1 MKKLILSM
9 LIAVLFI
16 SCSSAE
22 KAGSLEQKYN
32 ITKQSAKEWDKTIIN
47 VVVGE
52 ALIEDWYGEENPI
65 LYLRKTGKMS
75 EKDFNFLT
83 SLGDKNVNDITDDEF
98 ERFVDLVK
106 KYNKKMP
113 RKFFLE
119 NENIKDPKGL
129 VEAMVRE
136 SYLRMDTPS
145 SHIKEVVATPEE
157 WEEIVAFSKQTDLNE
172 KDVKKLR
179 KLLNS
184 FIKRDEFYSTETW
197 YNREVSART
206 IKIAGINARENKTAI
221 EKNNVNAKAL
231 YLAYPEYFSK
241 LEKWDD

>member
-1 MKKLILSM
+1 
-9 LIAVLFI
+9 
-16 SCSSAE
+16 
-22 KAGSLEQKYN
+22 
-32 ITKQSAKEWDKTIIN
+32 
-47 VVVGE
+47 
-52 ALIEDWYGEENPI
+52 
-65 LYLRKTGKMS
+65 
-75 EKDFNFLT
+75 
-83 SLGDKNVNDITDDEF
+83 
-98 ERFVDLVK
+98 
-106 KYNKKMP
+106 MP

-206 IKIAGINARENKTAI
+206 IKIAGINARDNKTAI

>member
-1 MKKLILSM
+1 MKKLL
-9 LIAVLFI
+9 AVGVLLLV
-16 SCSSAE
+16 SACSSVKVAE
-22 KAGSLEQKYN
+22 KHEIKDEDIKN
-32 ITKQSAKEWDKTIIN
+32 WDRTIAK
-47 VVVGE
+47 VVVE
-52 ALIEDWYGEENPI
+52 ESLIPDWYGNQNPI
-65 LYLRKTGKMS
+65 YYLQKTGKMS